1 MPENKQKLT
10 FTNKLILIT
19 IPIIVI
25 LFCCYNI
32 TTSNLICSSY
42 SGCKIVEQNL
52 FRYTVK
58 EKRVNLDSISRFYV
72 SSSID
77 IMKLWKYFNASS
89 SDQARIQR
97 KEILKYHIYALTKNG
112 EKQKFFSAS
121 SHHKYEADN
130 IAKEL
135 NNFLNSSEKN
145 INIKY

>member
-1 MPENKQKLT
+1 MPENTQKLT

-52 FRYTVK
+52 FRYTLK

-97 KEILKYHIYALTKNG
+97 KEILKYHIYAVTKNG

-130 IAKEL
+130 IAKKL
-135 NNFLNSSEKN
+135 NDFLNSSDKN

>member
-19 IPIIVI
+19 LPIIVI

-42 SGCKIVEQNL
+42 SGCKIVEKNL
-52 FRYTVK
+52 FRYTMK
-58 EKRVNLDSISRFYV
+58 EKRVNLDSINKFYV
-72 SSSID
+72 SSSVD
-77 IMKLWKYFNASS
+77 IMKLWNYFNASS
-89 SDQARIQR
+89 SDQARIKR

-121 SHHKYEADN
+121 SNRKNKAEN

-135 NNFLNSSEKN
+135 NDFLNSSDKN
-145 INIKY
+145 INIQY

>member
-32 TTSNLICSSY
+32 STSNLICSSY
-42 SGCKIVEQNL
+42 SGCRIVEQNL

>member
-97 KEILKYHIYALTKNG
+97 KEILKYHIYAVTKNG

-130 IAKEL
+130 IVKKL
-135 NNFLNSSEKN
+135 NDFLNSSDKN

>member
-10 FTNKLILIT
+10 FTNKLILI
-19 IPIIVI
+19 ILPIIVI

-32 TTSNLICSSY
+32 STSNLICSSY

-52 FRYTVK
+52 FRYTMK
-58 EKRVNLDSISRFYV
+58 EKRVNLDSISKFYV

-77 IMKLWKYFNASS
+77 VMKLWNYFNASS
-89 SDQARIQR
+89 SDQARIKR

-121 SHHKYEADN
+121 SHNRYKAEN

-135 NNFLNSSEKN
+135 NDFLNSSDKN

>member
-10 FTNKLILIT
+10 FTNKLILI
-19 IPIIVI
+19 ILPIIVI

-32 TTSNLICSSY
+32 STSNLICSSY
-42 SGCKIVEQNL
+42 SRCKIVEQNL

-58 EKRVNLDSISRFYV
+58 EKRVNLDTISKFYV

-77 IMKLWKYFNASS
+77 VMKLWNYFNASS
-89 SDQARIQR
+89 SAQARIKR
-97 KEILKYHIYALTKNG
+97 KEILKYHIYALTKNR

-121 SHHKYEADN
+121 SHNKYKAEN

-135 NNFLNSSEKN
+135 NDFLNSSDKTL
-145 INIKY
+145 I

>member
-19 IPIIVI
+19 LPIIVI
-25 LFCCYNI
+25 LYCCYNI

-42 SGCKIVEQNL
+42 SGCKIVEKNL
-52 FRYTVK
+52 FRYTMK
-58 EKRVNLDSISRFYV
+58 EKRVNLDSISKFYV
-72 SSSID
+72 SSSVD
-77 IMKLWKYFNASS
+77 IMKLWNYFNASS
-89 SDQARIQR
+89 SDQARIKR

-130 IAKEL
+130 TVKEL
-135 NNFLNSSEKN
+135 NDFLNSSEKN

>member
-32 TTSNLICSSY
+32 STSNLICSSY
-42 SGCKIVEQNL
+42 SGCRIVEQNL

-77 IMKLWKYFNASS
+77 IMKLWNYFNASS

-97 KEILKYHIYALTKNG
+97 KQILKYHIYALTKNG

-130 IAKEL
+130 IVKEL
-135 NNFLNSSEKN
+135 NDFLKSSEKN
-145 INIKY
+145 IIIKY

>member
-32 TTSNLICSSY
+32 SSY
-42 SGCKIVEQNL
+42 SGCKIVEKNL
-52 FRYTVK
+52 FRYTMK
-58 EKRVNLDSISRFYV
+58 EKRVNLDSISKFYV

-77 IMKLWKYFNASS
+77 IMKLWNYFNASS
-89 SDQARIQR
+89 SAQARIKR

-121 SHHKYEADN
+121 SHNRYKAEN

-135 NNFLNSSEKN
+135 NDFLNSSDKN